1 MLWKILK
8 MSILHYPIFFFGGG
22 GGGAGLVND
31 DVTLE
36 GCHQMNTL
44 DYGEGGGG
52 V

>member
-1 MLWKILK
+1 MDC
-8 MSILHYPIFFFGGG
+8 SSYRDFFFEGEGEG
-22 GGGAGLVND
+22 EGLVND